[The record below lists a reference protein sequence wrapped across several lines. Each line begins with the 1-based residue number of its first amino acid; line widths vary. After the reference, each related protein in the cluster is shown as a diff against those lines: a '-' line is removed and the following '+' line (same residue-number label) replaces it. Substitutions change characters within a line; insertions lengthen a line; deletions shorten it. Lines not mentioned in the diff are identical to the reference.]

1 MKFPDDGQ
9 IKKRQA
15 LELLSSKR
23 KVLQKERTL
32 ASTDAS
38 RKRTLGKVQ
47 KWVDLSSITT
57 VNDSSKNS
65 VRKLT
70 RSNYSKKQKVGNTT
84 RKPLNNADSTK
95 VSQSFI
101 DGNRF
106 SLGNS
111 VYNLIRIIERNRNFL
126 FFYFW

>member
-111 VYNLIRIIERNRNFL
+111 VYNLIKIIERNRNFL